1 MGVDKLNFSI
11 LESGFLPNKISTLLS
26 NEFDDVEYI
35 AKNLPKILANN
46 QIESEV
52 LNLETEKNISNL
64 SIDELERAM
73 LLYSYIGHGY
83 IWGGT
88 SIEKVIP
95 KNISKTWYKISQK
108 LDRPPILS
116 YASYALNNWKLQD
129 VNKPFDLE
137 NIRILQN
144 FLGGMDEDWFI
155 MIHIAIEHEAKEI
168 LNNLKIY
175 YLDKNEDQSYL
186 ENALVSIKKINQIMN
201 RMPEKCD
208 PFIYYNRVRPYI
220 FGWKNNPATPNGV
233 IYEDVQEY
241 GGNPQLFRGET
252 GAQSSI
258 VPSLDALLGVTHSND
273 PLKEYLDEMRLYMP
287 KEHRNL
293 LNDLDQ
299 WSENNR
305 SNSITEDSS
314 VVLSDEIIKEV
325 HAFRNKHLEYARI
338 YIHEQS
344 LSNQNNS
351 NVVGTGGT
359 PFMKYLDKHLQ
370 ETVSSND

>member
-26 NEFDDVEYI
+26 NEFDDVEHI

-46 QIESEV
+46 QIEDEV
-52 LNLETEKNISNL
+52 LNLETEKDISNL

-144 FLGGMDEDWFI
+144 FLGGIDEDWFI

-168 LNNLKIY
+168 LNNLKTY
-175 YLDKNEDQSYL
+175 YLDKSEDQSYL

-233 IYEDVQEY
+233 IYEGVEEY
-241 GGNPQLFRGET
+241 GGTPQLFRGET

-258 VPSLDALLGVTHSND
+258 VPALDALLGVTHSND

-370 ETVSSND
+370 ETVPSND

>member
-46 QIESEV
+46 QIEDEV
-52 LNLETEKNISNL
+52 LNLETEKDISNL

-168 LNNLKIY
+168 LNNLKTY
-175 YLDKNEDQSYL
+175 YLDQNEDQSYL

-233 IYEDVQEY
+233 IYEGVEEY
-241 GGNPQLFRGET
+241 GGTPQLFRGET

-258 VPSLDALLGVTHSND
+258 VPALDALLGVTHSND

-370 ETVSSND
+370 ETVPSND

>member
-11 LESGFLPNKISTLLS
+11 LESGFLPDKISTLLS
-26 NEFDDVEYI
+26 NEFDDVEHI

-46 QIESEV
+46 QIEYEV
-52 LNLETEKNISNL
+52 LNLETEKDISNL

-168 LNNLKIY
+168 LNNLKTY

-233 IYEDVQEY
+233 IYEGVEEY
-241 GGNPQLFRGET
+241 GGTPQLFRGET

-258 VPSLDALLGVTHSND
+258 VPALDALLGVTHSND

-305 SNSITEDSS
+305 SNSVTEDSS

-370 ETVSSND
+370 ETVPSND

>member
-26 NEFDDVEYI
+26 NEFDDVEHI

-46 QIESEV
+46 QIEYEV
-52 LNLETEKNISNL
+52 LNLETEKDISNL

-233 IYEDVQEY
+233 IYEGVEEY
-241 GGNPQLFRGET
+241 GGTPQLFRGET

-258 VPSLDALLGVTHSND
+258 VPALDALLGVTHSND

-299 WSENNR
+299 WSDNNR
-305 SNSITEDSS
+305 RNSVREDSS
-314 VVLSDEIIKEV
+314 VVLSDKIIKEV

-370 ETVSSND
+370 ETVPSND

>member
-1 MGVDKLNFSI
+1 MGVDELNFSI

-26 NEFDDVEYI
+26 NEFDDVEHI

-46 QIESEV
+46 QIKDEV
-52 LNLETEKNISNL
+52 LNLETEKDISNL

-144 FLGGMDEDWFI
+144 FLGGIDEDWFI

-175 YLDKNEDQSYL
+175 YLDKSEDQSYL

-233 IYEDVQEY
+233 IYEDVEEY

-258 VPSLDALLGVTHSND
+258 VPALDALLGVTHSND

-305 SNSITEDSS
+305 SNSTTEDSS

>member
-11 LESGFLPNKISTLLS
+11 LESGFLPDKISTLLS
-26 NEFDDVEYI
+26 NEFDDVEHI

-46 QIESEV
+46 QIEYEV

-233 IYEDVQEY
+233 IYEGVEEY
-241 GGNPQLFRGET
+241 GGTPQLFRGET

-258 VPSLDALLGVTHSND
+258 VPALDALLGVTHSND

-305 SNSITEDSS
+305 SNSVTEDSS

-370 ETVSSND
+370 ETVPSND

>member
-1 MGVDKLNFSI
+1 MDRLNFSI

-26 NEFDDVEYI
+26 NEFDDVEHI

-46 QIESEV
+46 QIEDEV
-52 LNLETEKNISNL
+52 LNLGAEKDISNL

-233 IYEDVQEY
+233 IYEGVEEY
-241 GGNPQLFRGET
+241 GGTPQLFRGET

-258 VPSLDALLGVTHSND
+258 VPALDALLGVTHSND

-305 SNSITEDSS
+305 SNSTTEDSS
-314 VVLSDEIIKEV
+314 VVLSDEIINEV

-370 ETVSSND
+370 ETVPSND

>member
-1 MGVDKLNFSI
+1 MDRLNFSI
-11 LESGFLPNKISTLLS
+11 LEIGFLPNKISTLLS
-26 NEFDDVEYI
+26 NEFDDVEHI

-46 QIESEV
+46 QIEDEV
-52 LNLETEKNISNL
+52 LNLETEKDISNL

-168 LNNLKIY
+168 LNNLKTY

-233 IYEDVQEY
+233 IYEGVEEY

-258 VPSLDALLGVTHSND
+258 VPALDALLGVTHSND

-305 SNSITEDSS
+305 SKSIREDRS
-314 VVLSDEIIKEV
+314 VLLSDEIIKEV
-325 HAFRNKHLEYARI
+325 HTFRNKHLEYARI

-370 ETVSSND
+370 ETVPSND

>member
-1 MGVDKLNFSI
+1 MGVDKLDFSI

-26 NEFDDVEYI
+26 NEFDDVEHI

-46 QIESEV
+46 QIEYEV
-52 LNLETEKNISNL
+52 LNLETEKNVSNL

-233 IYEDVQEY
+233 IYEGVEEY
-241 GGNPQLFRGET
+241 GGTPQLFRGET

-258 VPSLDALLGVTHSND
+258 VPALDALLGVTHSND

-370 ETVSSND
+370 ETVPSND

>member
-26 NEFDDVEYI
+26 NEFDDVEHI

-168 LNNLKIY
+168 LNNLKTY
-175 YLDKNEDQSYL
+175 YLDQNEDQSYL

-233 IYEDVQEY
+233 IYEGVEEY
-241 GGNPQLFRGET
+241 GGTPQLFRGET

-258 VPSLDALLGVTHSND
+258 VPALDALLGVTHSND

-370 ETVSSND
+370 ETVPSND

>member
-144 FLGGMDEDWFI
+144 FLGGIDEDWFI

-168 LNNLKIY
+168 LNNLKTY
-175 YLDKNEDQSYL
+175 YLDKSEDQSYL

-233 IYEDVQEY
+233 IYEGVEEY
-241 GGNPQLFRGET
+241 GGTPQLFRGET

-258 VPSLDALLGVTHSND
+258 VPALDALLGVTHSND

-370 ETVSSND
+370 ETVPSND

>member
-26 NEFDDVEYI
+26 NEFDDVEHI

-46 QIESEV
+46 QIEYEV

-168 LNNLKIY
+168 LNNLKTY

-241 GGNPQLFRGET
+241 GGTPQLFRGET

-258 VPSLDALLGVTHSND
+258 VPALDALLGVTHSND

-305 SNSITEDSS
+305 SNSTTEDSS
-314 VVLSDEIIKEV
+314 VVLSDEIINEV

-370 ETVSSND
+370 ETVPSND

>member
-1 MGVDKLNFSI
+1 MDRLNFSI
-11 LESGFLPNKISTLLS
+11 LEIGFLPNKISTLLS
-26 NEFDDVEYI
+26 NEFDDVEHI

-46 QIESEV
+46 QIEDEV
-52 LNLETEKNISNL
+52 LNLGAEKDISNL

-168 LNNLKIY
+168 LNNLKTY
-175 YLDKNEDQSYL
+175 YLDKNKDQSYL

-233 IYEDVQEY
+233 IYEDVEEY

-258 VPSLDALLGVTHSND
+258 VPALDALLGVTHSND

-370 ETVSSND
+370 ETVPSND

>member
-1 MGVDKLNFSI
+1 MDRLNFSI
-11 LESGFLPNKISTLLS
+11 LESGFLPNKISSLLS
-26 NEFDDVEYI
+26 NEFDDVEHI

-46 QIESEV
+46 QIEDEV
-52 LNLETEKNISNL
+52 LNLETEKDISNL

-168 LNNLKIY
+168 LNNLKTY

-233 IYEDVQEY
+233 IYEGVEEY

-258 VPSLDALLGVTHSND
+258 VPALDALLGVTHSND

-299 WSENNR
+299 WSDNNR
-305 SNSITEDSS
+305 SNSVREDSS
-314 VVLSDEIIKEV
+314 VVLSDKIIKEV

-370 ETVSSND
+370 ETVPSND

>member
-1 MGVDKLNFSI
+1 MDRLNFSI
-11 LESGFLPNKISTLLS
+11 LEIGFLPNKISTLLS
-26 NEFDDVEYI
+26 NEFDDVEHI

-46 QIESEV
+46 QIEEEV
-52 LNLETEKNISNL
+52 LNLETEKDISNL

-168 LNNLKIY
+168 LNNLKTY

-233 IYEDVQEY
+233 IYEGVEEY

-258 VPSLDALLGVTHSND
+258 VPALDALLGVTHSND

-305 SNSITEDSS
+305 SKSIREDSS
-314 VVLSDEIIKEV
+314 VLLSDEIIKEV
-325 HAFRNKHLEYARI
+325 HTFRNKHLEYARI

-370 ETVSSND
+370 ETVPSND

>member
-26 NEFDDVEYI
+26 NEFDDVEHI

-46 QIESEV
+46 QIEYEV
-52 LNLETEKNISNL
+52 LNLETEKDISNL

-233 IYEDVQEY
+233 IYEGVEEY
-241 GGNPQLFRGET
+241 GGTPQLFRGET

-258 VPSLDALLGVTHSND
+258 VPALDALLGVTHSND

-305 SNSITEDSS
+305 SNSTTEDSS
-314 VVLSDEIIKEV
+314 VVLSDEIINEV

-370 ETVSSND
+370 ETVPSND

>member
-1 MGVDKLNFSI
+1 MDRLNFSI
-11 LESGFLPNKISTLLS
+11 LEIGFLPNKISTLLS
-26 NEFDDVEYI
+26 NEFDDVEHI

-46 QIESEV
+46 QIEDEV
-52 LNLETEKNISNL
+52 LNLETEKDISNL

-168 LNNLKIY
+168 LNNLKTY
-175 YLDKNEDQSYL
+175 YLDQNKDQSYL

-233 IYEDVQEY
+233 IYEGVEEY
-241 GGNPQLFRGET
+241 GGTPQLFRGET

-258 VPSLDALLGVTHSND
+258 VPALDALLGVTHSND

-370 ETVSSND
+370 ETVPSND

>member
-46 QIESEV
+46 QIEYEV

-168 LNNLKIY
+168 LNNLKTY

-233 IYEDVQEY
+233 IYEGVEEY
-241 GGNPQLFRGET
+241 GGTPQLFRGET

-258 VPSLDALLGVTHSND
+258 VPALDALLGVTHSND

-314 VVLSDEIIKEV
+314 VVLSNEIIKEV
-325 HAFRNKHLEYARI
+325 HVFRNKHLEYARI

-370 ETVSSND
+370 ETVPSND

>member
-1 MGVDKLNFSI
+1 MDRLNFSI

-26 NEFDDVEYI
+26 NEFDDVEHI

-46 QIESEV
+46 QIEYEV

-144 FLGGMDEDWFI
+144 FLGGIDEDWFI

-168 LNNLKIY
+168 LNNLKTY
-175 YLDKNEDQSYL
+175 YLDQNEDQSYL

-233 IYEDVQEY
+233 IYEDVEEY

-258 VPSLDALLGVTHSND
+258 VPALDALLGVTHSND

-305 SNSITEDSS
+305 SNSTTEDSS

-370 ETVSSND
+370 ETVPSND

>member
-1 MGVDKLNFSI
+1 MDRLNFSI
-11 LESGFLPNKISTLLS
+11 LEIGFLPNKISTLLS
-26 NEFDDVEYI
+26 NEFDDVEHI

-46 QIESEV
+46 QIEDEV
-52 LNLETEKNISNL
+52 LNLETEKDISNL

-168 LNNLKIY
+168 LNNLKTY

-233 IYEDVQEY
+233 IYEGVEEY

-258 VPSLDALLGVTHSND
+258 VPALDALLGVTHSND

-305 SNSITEDSS
+305 SKSIREDSS
-314 VVLSDEIIKEV
+314 VLLSDEIIKEV
-325 HAFRNKHLEYARI
+325 HTFRNKHLEYARI

-370 ETVSSND
+370 ETVPSND

>member
-1 MGVDKLNFSI
+1 MDRLNFSI

-26 NEFDDVEYI
+26 NEFDDVEHI

-46 QIESEV
+46 QIEDEV
-52 LNLETEKNISNL
+52 LNLETEKDISNL

-168 LNNLKIY
+168 LNNLKTY

-233 IYEDVQEY
+233 IYEGVEEY
-241 GGNPQLFRGET
+241 AGKPQLFRGET

-258 VPSLDALLGVTHSND
+258 VPALDALLGVTHSND

-305 SNSITEDSS
+305 SKSIREDSS
-314 VVLSDEIIKEV
+314 VLLSDEIIKEV
-325 HAFRNKHLEYARI
+325 HTFRNKHLEYARI

-370 ETVSSND
+370 ETVPSND

>member
-1 MGVDKLNFSI
+1 MGVDELNFSI

-168 LNNLKIY
+168 LNNLKTY

-233 IYEDVQEY
+233 IYEGVEEY
-241 GGNPQLFRGET
+241 GGTPQLFRGET

-258 VPSLDALLGVTHSND
+258 VPALDALLGVTHSND

-305 SNSITEDSS
+305 SNSIRGDSS
-314 VVLSDEIIKEV
+314 IVLSDEIVKEV

-370 ETVSSND
+370 ETVPSND

>member
-46 QIESEV
+46 QIEYEV
-52 LNLETEKNISNL
+52 LNLETEKDISNL

-168 LNNLKIY
+168 LNNLKTY

-233 IYEDVQEY
+233 IYEGVEEY

-258 VPSLDALLGVTHSND
+258 VPALDALLGVTHSND

-305 SNSITEDSS
+305 SNSVREDSS

-370 ETVSSND
+370 ETVPSND

>member
-26 NEFDDVEYI
+26 NEFDDVEHI

-46 QIESEV
+46 QIEYEI

-144 FLGGMDEDWFI
+144 FLGGIDEDWFI

-168 LNNLKIY
+168 LNNLKTY

-233 IYEDVQEY
+233 IYEGVEEY
-241 GGNPQLFRGET
+241 GGTPQLFRGET

-258 VPSLDALLGVTHSND
+258 VPALDALLGVTHSND

-370 ETVSSND
+370 ETVPSND

>member
-1 MGVDKLNFSI
+1 MGVDQLNFSI
-11 LESGFLPNKISTLLS
+11 LERGFLPSKISTLLS
-26 NEFDDVEYI
+26 NEFDDVEHV
-35 AKNLPKILANN
+35 ANNLPKILANN
-46 QIESEV
+46 HIEYEV
-52 LNLETEKNISNL
+52 FELEIEKNISNL

-168 LNNLKIY
+168 LNNLKTY

-233 IYEDVQEY
+233 IYEGVEEY
-241 GGNPQLFRGET
+241 GGTPQLFRGET

-258 VPSLDALLGVTHSND
+258 VPALDALLGVTHSND

-305 SNSITEDSS
+305 SKSIREDSS
-314 VVLSDEIIKEV
+314 VLLSDEIIKEV
-325 HAFRNKHLEYARI
+325 HTFRNKHLEYARI

-370 ETVSSND
+370 ETVPSND

>member
-1 MGVDKLNFSI
+1 MDKLNFSI

-26 NEFDDVEYI
+26 NEFDDVEHI

-46 QIESEV
+46 QIEYEV
-52 LNLETEKNISNL
+52 LNLETEKDISNL

-168 LNNLKIY
+168 LNNLKTY

-233 IYEDVQEY
+233 IYEGVEEY

-258 VPSLDALLGVTHSND
+258 VPALDALLGVTHSND

-305 SNSITEDSS
+305 SNSVTEDSS

-370 ETVSSND
+370 ETVPSND

>member
-1 MGVDKLNFSI
+1 VGVDRLNFSI
-11 LESGFLPNKISTLLS
+11 LETGFLPNKISTLLS
-26 NEFDDVEYI
+26 NEFDDIEYL
-35 AKNLPKILANN
+35 ANNLPKILANN

-52 LNLETEKNISNL
+52 LNLETEKDISNL

-155 MIHIAIEHEAKEI
+155 MIHIAIELEAKEI

-258 VPSLDALLGVTHSND
+258 VPALDALLGITHSND

-293 LNDLDQ
+293 LNDLDE
-299 WSENNR
+299 WSQNNK
-305 SNSITEDSS
+305 SNFTRQDNL
-314 VVLSDEIIKEV
+314 VQLSEEIIREV
-325 HAFRNKHLEYARI
+325 HAFRDKHLEYARTYI
-338 YIHEQS
+338 YEQS

-370 ETVSSND
+370 ETVPSND

>member
-1 MGVDKLNFSI
+1 MDRLNFSI
-11 LESGFLPNKISTLLS
+11 LEIGFLPNKISTLLS
-26 NEFDDVEYI
+26 NEFDDVEHI

-46 QIESEV
+46 QIEYEV

-144 FLGGMDEDWFI
+144 FLGGIDEDWFI

-168 LNNLKIY
+168 LNNLKTY
-175 YLDKNEDQSYL
+175 YLDQNEDQSYL

-233 IYEDVQEY
+233 IYEGVEEY
-241 GGNPQLFRGET
+241 GGTPQLFRGET

-258 VPSLDALLGVTHSND
+258 VPALDALLGVTHSND

-305 SNSITEDSS
+305 DKSIREDSS
-314 VVLSDEIIKEV
+314 VVLSDKIIKEV

-370 ETVSSND
+370 ETVPSND

>member
-1 MGVDKLNFSI
+1 MGVDELNFSI

-46 QIESEV
+46 QIKDEV
-52 LNLETEKNISNL
+52 LNLETEKDISNL

-233 IYEDVQEY
+233 IYEGVEEY
-241 GGNPQLFRGET
+241 GGTPQLFRGET

-258 VPSLDALLGVTHSND
+258 VPALDALLGVTHSND

-370 ETVSSND
+370 ETVPSND

>member
-1 MGVDKLNFSI
+1 MDRLNFSI

-26 NEFDDVEYI
+26 NEFDDVEHI

-46 QIESEV
+46 QIEYEV
-52 LNLETEKNISNL
+52 LNLETEKDISNL

-168 LNNLKIY
+168 LNNLKTY

-233 IYEDVQEY
+233 IYEGVEEY
-241 GGNPQLFRGET
+241 GGTPQLFRGET

-258 VPSLDALLGVTHSND
+258 VPALDALLGVTHSND

-305 SNSITEDSS
+305 SKSIREDSS

-370 ETVSSND
+370 ETVPSND

>member
-1 MGVDKLNFSI
+1 MDRLNFSI

-26 NEFDDVEYI
+26 NEFDDVEHI

-46 QIESEV
+46 QIEDEL
-52 LNLETEKNISNL
+52 LNLETEKDISNL

-168 LNNLKIY
+168 LNNLKTY

-233 IYEDVQEY
+233 IYEGVEEY
-241 GGNPQLFRGET
+241 AGKPQLFRGET

-258 VPSLDALLGVTHSND
+258 VPALDALLGVTHSND

-305 SNSITEDSS
+305 SKSIREDSS
-314 VVLSDEIIKEV
+314 VLLSDEIIKEV
-325 HAFRNKHLEYARI
+325 HTFRNKHLEYARI

-370 ETVSSND
+370 ETVPSND

>member
-26 NEFDDVEYI
+26 NEFDDVEHI

-46 QIESEV
+46 QIEYEV
-52 LNLETEKNISNL
+52 LNLETEKDISNL

-116 YASYALNNWKLQD
+116 YASNALNNWKLQD

-155 MIHIAIEHEAKEI
+155 MIHIAIEHEAKEM
-168 LNNLKIY
+168 LNNLKTY

-233 IYEDVQEY
+233 IYEGVEEY
-241 GGNPQLFRGET
+241 GGTPQLFRGET

-258 VPSLDALLGVTHSND
+258 VPALDALLGVIHSND

-299 WSENNR
+299 WSEDNR
-305 SNSITEDSS
+305 SNSIRGDSS
-314 VVLSDEIIKEV
+314 IVLSDEIVKEV

-370 ETVSSND
+370 ETVPSND

>member
-26 NEFDDVEYI
+26 NEFDDVEHI

-46 QIESEV
+46 QIEYEV
-52 LNLETEKNISNL
+52 LNLETEKDISNL

-168 LNNLKIY
+168 LNNLKTY

-233 IYEDVQEY
+233 IYEGVEEY
-241 GGNPQLFRGET
+241 GGTPQLFRGET

-258 VPSLDALLGVTHSND
+258 VPALDALLGVTHSND

-305 SNSITEDSS
+305 SNSVTEDSS

-370 ETVSSND
+370 ETVPSND

>member
-64 SIDELERAM
+64 SVDELERAM

-88 SIEKVIP
+88 SVESVIP

-168 LNNLKIY
+168 LNNLKTY
-175 YLDKNEDQSYL
+175 YLDKNEDQLYL

-233 IYEDVQEY
+233 IYEGVEEY
-241 GGNPQLFRGET
+241 GGTPQLFRGET

-258 VPSLDALLGVTHSND
+258 VPALDALLGVTHSND

-305 SNSITEDSS
+305 SNSVTEDSS

-370 ETVSSND
+370 ETVPSND

>member
-1 MGVDKLNFSI
+1 MDRLNFSI

-26 NEFDDVEYI
+26 NEFDDVEHI

-46 QIESEV
+46 QIEDEV
-52 LNLETEKNISNL
+52 LNLETEKDISNL

-168 LNNLKIY
+168 LNNLKTY

-233 IYEDVQEY
+233 IYEGVEEY

-258 VPSLDALLGVTHSND
+258 VPALDALLGVTHSND

-305 SNSITEDSS
+305 SKSIKEDSS
-314 VVLSDEIIKEV
+314 VLLSDEIIKEV

-370 ETVSSND
+370 ETVPSND